1 MHAAIRQYQVDP
13 GSVDEIRRGVNEGL
27 LPIIKDVYGFQAYY
41 AIDAGGGRMAS
52 VSVFEDRAGAEGP
65 TRLAGGG
72 GGRMASVSVFEDGA
86 GAEESTRMSADWI
99 RQNMASLVP
108 NPPEVLEGEVFA
120 DEAASAGPVSGVTD
134 TGRGGPRRGRGGGE
148 GEGFAD
154 EAASAGPVSGVTD
167 TVGGVTEPV
176 SGVTDTV
183 GGATESV
190 RGVTDK
196 LLGGEEK
203 NR

>member
-1 MHAAIRQYQVDP
+1 MHAAIRIYQVDP
-13 GSVDEIRRGVNEGL
+13 GSVDELRRGVNESL

-41 AIDAGGGRMAS
+41 ALDVGGGRLAS
-52 VSVFEDRAGAEGP
+52 VSVFEDRAGAE
-65 TRLAGGG
+65 
-72 GGRMASVSVFEDGA
+72 
-86 GAEESTRMSADWI
+86 ESTRMAADWI

-120 DEAASAGPVSGVTD
+120 N
-134 TGRGGPRRGRGGGE
+134 
-148 GEGFAD
+148 

-190 RGVTDK
+190 RGVTDN

>member
-13 GSVDEIRRGVNEGL
+13 GSVDEFRRGVNEGF
-27 LPIIKDVYGFQAYY
+27 LPTIKDVYGFQAYY
-41 AIDAGGGRMAS
+41 AVDAGGGRLAT
-52 VSVFEDRAGAEGP
+52 VSVFD
-65 TRLAGGG
+65 
-72 GGRMASVSVFEDGA
+72 DQA
-86 GAEESTRMSADWI
+86 GAEESTRMAADWI

-120 DEAASAGPVSGVTD
+120 NEAASAGPVSGVTD
-134 TGRGGPRRGRGGGE
+134 TL
-148 GEGFAD
+148 
-154 EAASAGPVSGVTD
+154 
-167 TVGGVTEPV
+167 GGVTEPV

-203 NR
+203 KR

>member
-13 GSVDEIRRGVNEGL
+13 GSVDEVRRGINEGF

-41 AIDAGGGRMAS
+41 AIDAGGGRMAT
-52 VSVFEDRAGAEGP
+52 VSVFD
-65 TRLAGGG
+65 
-72 GGRMASVSVFEDGA
+72 DQA
-86 GAEESTRMSADWI
+86 GAEESTRMAADWI
-99 RQNMASLVP
+99 RQNMPSLVP

-120 DEAASAGPVSGVTD
+120 N
-134 TGRGGPRRGRGGGE
+134 
-148 GEGFAD
+148 

-183 GGATESV
+183 TDTVG
-190 RGVTDK
+190 GVTDPVK
-196 LLGGEEK
+196 GVTGNLLGGGGEEK